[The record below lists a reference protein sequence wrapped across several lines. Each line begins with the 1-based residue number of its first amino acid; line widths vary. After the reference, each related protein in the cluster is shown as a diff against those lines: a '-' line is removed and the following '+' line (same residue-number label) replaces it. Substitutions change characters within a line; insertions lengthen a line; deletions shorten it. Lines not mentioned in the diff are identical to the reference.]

1 MATVAQQLAALTDH
15 LAELTEQVRQLAV
28 REAVTD
34 TFWSAGYAAGAE
46 HERAALLG
54 KAHET
59 STVVKPSRPGHL
71 KSV

>member
-1 MATVAQQLAALTDH
+1 MN
-15 LAELTEQVRQLAV
+15 
-28 REAVTD
+28 
-34 TFWSAGYAAGAE
+34 TFWSAGYAAVGRE
-46 HERAALLG
+46 HERAALLHG